1 MQFYFFLVQ
10 QMEALSD
17 ENRELI
23 KDIMMNIG
31 GLAFAKEETKEF
43 KNIISKGQKSIQ
55 NKPNPQEEYNPQKYE
70 KDSKED
76 EEWSYY
82 HPQIRR
88 DPKEELENL
97 KKHLQD
103 FVNTCTSTKEEQQRL
118 ADSYFEALK
127 RNKITSLDDVK
138 SKTNEELYEI
148 FKVGRPLHGMM
159 FLERL
164 RTEQIKR
171 ENRDILI
178 KYSVILQMEKQDRE
192 RSENQ

>member
-1 MQFYFFLVQ
+1 
-10 QMEALSD
+10 
-17 ENRELI
+17 
-23 KDIMMNIG
+23 
-31 GLAFAKEETKEF
+31 
-43 KNIISKGQKSIQ
+43 
-55 NKPNPQEEYNPQKYE
+55 
-70 KDSKED
+70 
-76 EEWSYY
+76 
-82 HPQIRR
+82 
-88 DPKEELENL
+88 L

-103 FVNTCTSTKEEQQRL
+103 FVNTCTSKKEEQQRL

-159 FLERL
+159 FLEQL

-178 KYSVILQMEKQDRE
+178 KYSVILQMEKTRPRKIWKPIKYE
-192 RSENQ
+192 MFYSLLFYRTSISIAR